1 MEELLATSVKGAADG
16 GTLIATAT
24 SVKGAADGGTLSY
37 VR

>member
-16 GTLIATAT
+16 GTLIAK
-24 SVKGAADGGTLSY
+24 SVKGAANGGTLSY

>member
-16 GTLIATAT
+16 GTLIAT